1 MKHPEGSL
9 TSGIDGSRLLGK
21 FLYVSLC
28 STFLYFSWTLR
39 CGDRGLPAATQDKL
53 PKLLWESKEYLECR
67 ANSLGKRTLS
77 NENVYIM
84 RPLWIWWCWIRG
96 SGLGA
101 TLCNTESCTRCT
113 WCVFSCISRYV
124 FFYMHVFSCN
134 TWYVLSH
141 TLSHG
146 VSPHTLGTWCVF
158 GKTSLISFCGF
169 VTTRA
174 EAVLLDWNLRLKI
187 IMNCFPHFQ
196 LFIIKTQHTMD
207 ICLGP
212 ITC

>member
-1 MKHPEGSL
+1 MRKQRISWV
-9 TSGIDGSRLLGK
+9 SSQFSRQKNAKQWKRIHHETIVNLMALNQRIG
-21 FLYVSLC
+21 
-28 STFLYFSWTLR
+28 LR
-39 CGDRGLPAATQDKL
+39 
-53 PKLLWESKEYLECR
+53 SH
-67 ANSLGKRTLS
+67 
-77 NENVYIM
+77 
-84 RPLWIWWCWIRG
+84 
-96 SGLGA
+96 

-134 TWYVLSH
+134 AWYILSH

-146 VSPHTLGTWCVF
+146 VSPHTLETWCVF

-187 IMNCFPHFQ
+187 ITNCFPHFQ

-212 ITC
+212 VSYNLLNSVVILHFWDAFP